1 MPYSIRKVSKK
12 GCYSVKNKYTKR
24 VFAKCATKE
33 NAKRQLR
40 LLRAIEFNKSFKL
53 LPKGQRPGD
62 KGIPGNKAKSRK
74 RRS

>member
-12 GCYSVKNKYTKR
+12 SCYRIKNKYTKR

-33 NAKRQLR
+33 NAKKQLR

-53 LPKGQRPGD
+53 LPKGKRPSD
-62 KGIPGNKAKSRK
+62 KLPSKKGKTQK

>member
-24 VFAKCATKE
+24 VFAKCTTKE
-33 NAKRQLR
+33 NAKKQLR

-62 KGIPGNKAKSRK
+62 KRPGNKRISKK